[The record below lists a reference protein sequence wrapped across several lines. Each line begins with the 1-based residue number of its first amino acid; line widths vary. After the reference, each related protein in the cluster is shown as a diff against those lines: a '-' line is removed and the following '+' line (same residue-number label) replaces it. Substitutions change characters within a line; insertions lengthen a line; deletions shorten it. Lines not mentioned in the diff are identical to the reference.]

1 MGRHKL
7 HDDLQAMLTGTLL
20 AAFGIVLFNEGG
32 LLAGGTVGLS
42 LLLNYSTGLELSLS
56 FVLANAPFYALACW
70 RMGREFT
77 FKTITCVSLTAL
89 FVHVL
94 PRVMVFSHVSPLA
107 AAVFGGLLVGV
118 GILVLF
124 RHTASLG
131 GLNVLVLYAHKRWG
145 ASPGRLQLALD
156 AAILL
161 GGALALGDFR
171 RLLPSILAVTVLNMV
186 LAFNHRPGRY
196 SPAT

>member
-20 AAFGIVLFNEGG
+20 AAFGIVLFNAGG
-32 LLAGGTVGLS
+32 LLAGGTVGLA
-42 LLLNYSTGLELSLS
+42 LLLNYSTGLELSLA

-77 FKTITCVSLTAL
+77 LKTIACVSLTAL
-89 FVHVL
+89 FVHLL
-94 PRVMVFSHVSPLA
+94 PRVMVFSHISPVA
-107 AAVFGGLLVGV
+107 AAVLGGLLTGV

-131 GLNVLVLYAHKRWG
+131 GLNVLVLYVQRRWG
-145 ASPGRLQLALD
+145 ASPGGVQRL
-156 AAILL
+156 
-161 GGALALGDFR
+161 R
-171 RLLPSILAVTVLNMV
+171 PAVE
-186 LAFNHRPGRY
+186 PGR
-196 SPAT
+196 PEVMP